1 MGYDFKYSYDEFK
14 KWEDSAE
21 GMTVLQADWN
31 NIRATCP
38 DPVTYA
44 VKDGKRLKLF
54 FMFPAT
60 MDENRKYPLIIH
72 VRGSG
77 WEEQNM
83 TGHYG
88 DFADIVKSGIA
99 VAFVQYRN
107 ANIAKCPA
115 QIIDLKSAAR
125 YIYQHREEYP
135 IDINNVFIS
144 GDSSGGHTA
153 VLGYLTWD
161 EEYLDDEDEKGALP
175 KVRGLID
182 FYGVTDVKALCNT
195 ETGMAQEDNAKLG
208 EGILE
213 KEDDEHFAEVN
224 AFCYV
229 DLKEELGPVVIF
241 HGNKDRLVPLKQST
255 DLYKALKARGTDVK
269 LYMVNEADHGGP
281 LLWNDEISGL
291 VIDFVKKNCR

>member
-1 MGYDFKYSYDEFK
+1 MGYDFKRSYKDFP
-14 KWEDSAE
+14 KWMESAE
-21 GMTVLQADWN
+21 GMKILEGDWD

-38 DPVTYA
+38 DPVKYA
-44 VKDGKRLKLF
+44 EKDGRELHIY

-60 MDENRKYPLIIH
+60 MDEDRKYPLLIE

-88 DFADIVKSGIA
+88 DFADVVKSGIA

-107 ANIAKCPA
+107 ARIAKAPA
-115 QIIDLKSAAR
+115 QIIDLKTAAR
-125 YIYQHREEYP
+125 YIYEHKDEFP
-135 IDINNVFIS
+135 IDINNVFLA

-161 EEYLDDEDEKGALP
+161 EGYLDDEDERELP
-175 KVRGLID
+175 QLRGLID

-195 ETGMAQEDNAKLG
+195 ETGLPREDNALLT
-208 EGILE
+208 ELLLE

-229 DLKEELGPVVIF
+229 GLREEMGPVMIL
-241 HGNKDRLVPLKQST
+241 HGNKDRLVPLAQSV
-255 DLYKALKARGTDVK
+255 DLYNALKERGVDTE
-269 LYMVNEADHGGP
+269 LYMINESDHGGP
-281 LLWNDEISGL
+281 LFWAPQVSRLI
-291 VIDFVKKNCR
+291 IDFIKRNCL